1 MNKKR
6 FSPEERKERKRHQ
19 SKLWRLKNKEVLK
32 ERRRAKRLK
41 DKTDEV
47 TELLKSIDGGGSP
60 SFITS
65 NLRRIAKKLNVKI
78 LKSDKPIE
86 VINNIRTANTPV
98 VKVVKLYSDE
108 EFFNRFSLLI
118 SLPFVNFIIK
128 IYINRLLV

>member
-1 MNKKR
+1 MKNSKEFKKR
-6 FSPEERKERKRHQ
+6 FSPDERKERKRDQ
-19 SKLWRLKNKEVLK
+19 AKIWRLKNKELLK

-60 SFITS
+60 SFISS

-86 VINNIRTANTPV
+86 VINNIRTANAPEIEI
-98 VKVVKLYSDE
+98 VK
-108 EFFNRFSLLI
+108 
-118 SLPFVNFIIK
+118 
-128 IYINRLLV
+128 

>member
-1 MNKKR
+1 MKNSKGSKKR
-6 FSPEERKERKRHQ
+6 FSPDERKERKRNQ

-32 ERRRAKRLK
+32 ERIRAKRLK

-86 VINNIRTANTPV
+86 VIDNIRTANTPEIEV
-98 VKVVKLYSDE
+98 VK
-108 EFFNRFSLLI
+108 
-118 SLPFVNFIIK
+118 
-128 IYINRLLV
+128 

>member
-1 MNKKR
+1 MKNSKGSKKR
-6 FSPEERKERKRHQ
+6 FSPDERKERKRDQ

-47 TELLKSIDGGGSP
+47 TELLKSIDGDGSP

-86 VINNIRTANTPV
+86 VIDNIRTANTPEIEV
-98 VKVVKLYSDE
+98 VK
-108 EFFNRFSLLI
+108 
-118 SLPFVNFIIK
+118 
-128 IYINRLLV
+128 